1 MILHPPSSPV
11 SLTAPLGSFTGSFS
25 SSLMAFSKGRDFPTW
40 VNVIRELASR
50 PSSDKP
56 AQGLSKVNRT
66 QLESLAWCSRPPG
79 PVAPCVSLPNPQPPS
94 QPLCPSPL
102 SDYPTT
108 APSFDQHASHPSCLS
123 PARPHPD
130 LAHLLLH
137 PKAFPTC
144 PNVKGSFSPQ
154 ISMESTL
161 CTIHWCLHDIP
172 LDYLIL
178 FCFS

>member
-94 QPLCPSPL
+94 QTLCPSPL
-102 SDYPTT
+102 STLAQRQHPALTNTLPT
-108 APSFDQHASHPSCLS
+108 P
-123 PARPHPD
+123 PAC
-130 LAHLLLH
+130 LLH
-137 PKAFPTC
+137 DPIQTLLTFYYILKPSPPAPT
-144 PNVKGSFSPQ
+144 
-154 ISMESTL
+154 
-161 CTIHWCLHDIP
+161 
-172 LDYLIL
+172 
-178 FCFS
+178 